1 MLRSLNTG
9 VSGMSAHQ
17 QMLDVTANNIANVNT
32 TGFKAGTVTFQDT
45 LSQMT
50 QNAGA
55 PGTGLGGTNP
65 AQVGL
70 GVRTAAVTT
79 DHGIGAMMNTG
90 KATDLMIGGEGY
102 FVVSKGGEQ
111 LFTRAGSFNLDAA
124 GNLVTP
130 DGAQLNGW
138 IADAAGNVQA
148 GAGAQPLTI
157 DAMATAPARATTAAQ
172 LGGNLPGDAQAGDDA
187 LVREV
192 TVYNNLGI
200 ASQLTLT
207 FTPAGNRSWNVTQG
221 TDGSGPALGTVS
233 FDENGQLTSGDTLTA
248 DGVAVNVS
256 ALTGYAGMQTAT
268 FTGQDGAAAGTIVG
282 FSIAQDGTINGTF
295 SNGDMRAVGQVAIAS
310 FDNPAGLEK
319 VGSSAFRA
327 TVNSGVPTLGAP
339 GDDGFGALAA
349 GTLEG
354 SNTDLSKE
362 FTNLIMAQR
371 GFQASARIVT
381 TSDEVLSELTNL
393 KR

>member
-70 GVRTAAVTT
+70 GVRTAAITT
-79 DHGIGAMMNTG
+79 DHGVGAMMNTG
-90 KATDLMIGGEGY
+90 KATDLMIGGDGY

-138 IADAAGNVQA
+138 PAAVDGTIQA

-157 DAMATAPARATTAAQ
+157 DSLATAGARMTQTAEM
-172 LGGNLPGDAQAGDDA
+172 GGNLPYIAKDGTE

-192 TVYNNLGI
+192 TVYD
-200 ASQLTLT
+200 
-207 FTPAGNRSWNVTQG
+207 PAGNERQLALTFAYQGEGTWNVSEG
-221 TDGSGPALGTVS
+221 TGDDATPVGTVT
-233 FDENGQLTSGDTLTA
+233 FGENGQRTSGETLTA
-248 DGVAVNVS
+248 DGVDVNVS
-256 ALTGYAGMQTAT
+256 ALTGYAGMETAT

-319 VGSSAFRA
+319 AGSSAFRA
-327 TVNSGVPTLGAP
+327 TPNSGVPTLGAP
-339 GDDGFGALAA
+339 GDDGFGPLAA

>member
-32 TGFKAGTVTFQDT
+32 TGFKSGTVTFQDT

-55 PGTGLGGTNP
+55 PGTALGGTNP

-79 DHGIGAMMNTG
+79 DHGIGAMMSTG

-111 LFTRAGSFNLDAA
+111 LFTRAGSFTLDAA

-148 GAGAQPLTI
+148 GGGAQPLTI
-157 DAMATAPARATTAAQ
+157 DAMATAPARATTSAEM
-172 LGGNLPGDAQAGDDA
+172 GGNLPNDAAEGVE
-187 LVREV
+187 LIREV
-192 TVYNNLGI
+192 TVYDAAGNPG
-200 ASQLTLT
+200 QLALT
-207 FTPAGNRSWNVTQG
+207 FTSDGEGSWAVTEGVDGTGPSIGNVQF
-221 TDGSGPALGTVS
+221 DGGGQLVGPAS
-233 FDENGQLTSGDTLTA
+233 ITA
-248 DGVAVNVS
+248 MGLPVDLS

-295 SNGDMRAVGQVAIAS
+295 SNGDMRPVGQVAIAS
-310 FDNPAGLEK
+310 FNNPAGLEK

-354 SNTDLSKE
+354 SNTDLSNE

>member
-32 TGFKAGTVTFQDT
+32 AGYKAATVTFQDT
-45 LSQMT
+45 LSQMA

-70 GVRTAAVTT
+70 GVRTAAITT
-79 DHGIGAMMNTG
+79 DHGVGSMMSTG

-111 LFTRAGSFNLDAA
+111 LYTRAGSFSLDAA

-130 DGAQLNGW
+130 DGARLNGW
-138 IADAAGNVQA
+138 AAGPNGTVQA
-148 GAGAQPLTI
+148 GGPAVPLSI
-157 DAMATAPARATTAAQ
+157 DALATSPARATTSAEM
-172 LGGNLPGDAQAGDDA
+172 GGNLPNEAEVGDTR
-187 LVREV
+187 VREV
-192 TVYNNLGI
+192 TVRDGAGNPR
-200 ASQLTLT
+200 SLTLT
-207 FTPAGNRSWNVTQG
+207 FTRTAGGWGVSGQDANGATG
-221 TDGSGPALGTVS
+221 TGTVA
-233 FDENGQLTSGDTLTA
+233 FNAQGQQTGTSSL
-248 DGVAVNVS
+248 NVGGITVDLS
-256 ALTGYAGMQTAT
+256 ALTGYAGMDTSA
-268 FTGQDGAAAGTIVG
+268 FTGQDGASAGTIVG

-295 SNGDMRAVGQVAIAS
+295 SNGDLRAVGQVATAS
-310 FDNPAGLEK
+310 FANPAGLEK
-319 VGSSAFRA
+319 AGSSAFRA
-327 TVNSGVPTLGAP
+327 TANSGEATLGTP
-339 GDDGFGALAA
+339 GEDGFGALAA

>member
-32 TGFKAGTVTFQDT
+32 TGFKAATVTFQDT

-70 GVRTAAVTT
+70 GVRTAAITT
-79 DHGIGAMMNTG
+79 DHGIGAMMSTG

-111 LFTRAGSFNLDAA
+111 LFTRAGSFNLDAS

-138 IADAAGNVQA
+138 TADAAGNIRA

-157 DAMATAPARATTAAQ
+157 DAMATAPARATTSAQ
-172 LGGNLPGDAQAGDDA
+172 LGGNLPDDA
-187 LVREV
+187 EVGDELVREV
-192 TVYNNLGI
+192 TVYDATGNPR
-200 ASQLTLT
+200 QLSLT
-207 FTPAGNRSWNVTQG
+207 FTRTAGGWGVAG
-221 TDGSGPALGTVS
+221 TDGAGATGTGSVA
-233 FDENGQLTSGDTLTA
+233 FTNGTQGGA
-248 DGVAVNVS
+248 ANVMNVGGITVDLAS
-256 ALTGYAGMQTAT
+256 LTGYATMQTAT

-339 GDDGFGALAA
+339 GDDGFGPLAA

>member
-17 QMLDVTANNIANVNT
+17 QMLDTTANNIANVNT
-32 TGFKAGTVTFQDT
+32 SGFKASTVTFQDT

-70 GVRTAAVTT
+70 GVRTAAITT
-79 DHGIGAMMNTG
+79 DHSTGAMMSTG

-102 FVVSKGGEQ
+102 FMVTKGGEQ
-111 LFTRAGSFNLDAA
+111 LYTRAGGFGLDAE
-124 GNLVTP
+124 GNLVTV

-138 IADAAGNVQA
+138 LA
-148 GAGAQPLTI
+148 GADGTIQTGAAVPLTI
-157 DAMATAPARATTAAQ
+157 DALATSPARATTSAQ
-172 LGGNLPGDAQAGDDA
+172 MGGNLPQNAEIGETR
-187 LVREV
+187 VREV
-192 TVYNNLGI
+192 TVRDGSGNGR
-200 ASQLTLT
+200 SLTLT
-207 FTPAGNRSWNVTQG
+207 FTRQAGGWAVAGQDANGATGN
-221 TDGSGPALGTVS
+221 GSVS
-233 FDENGQLTSGDTLTA
+233 FTNGVQAGANTL
-248 DGVAVNVS
+248 AVGGISVDLS
-256 ALTGYAGMQTAT
+256 ALTGYADMDTSA
-268 FTGQDGAAAGTIVG
+268 FTGQDGAAAGTIEG

-295 SNGDMRAVGQVAIAS
+295 SNGDLRAVGQVAIAT
-310 FDNPAGLEK
+310 FANPAGLEK
-319 VGSSAFRA
+319 AGSSAFRA
-327 TVNSGVPTLGAP
+327 TANSGEPTLGAP
-339 GDDGFGALAA
+339 GAEGFGALAA

>member
-1 MLRSLNTG
+1 MLRSLSTG

-70 GVRTAAVTT
+70 GVRTAAITT
-79 DHGIGAMMNTG
+79 DHGVGAMMSTG

-138 IADAAGNVQA
+138 AADDAGNIQA

-157 DAMATAPARATTAAQ
+157 DAMATAPARATTSAQ
-172 LGGNLPGDAQAGDDA
+172 LGGNLPDDA
-187 LVREV
+187 EVGDELVREV
-192 TVYNNLGI
+192 TVYDATGNPR
-200 ASQLTLT
+200 QLSLT
-207 FTPAGNRSWNVTQG
+207 FARTAGGWGVAG
-221 TDGSGPALGTVS
+221 TDGAGATGTGSVA
-233 FDENGQLTSGDTLTA
+233 FANGTQGGA
-248 DGVAVNVS
+248 ANVMNVGGITVDLAS
-256 ALTGYAGMQTAT
+256 LTGYAGMQTAT

-339 GDDGFGALAA
+339 GDDGFGPLAA

-354 SNTDLSKE
+354 SNTDLAKE